1 MTAKAPVCGTKR
13 SERGV
18 SRGRTV
24 TEARCKKCKGKKVTK
39 EKKRIEFHIDPG
51 TEDGE
56 RIALKGE
63 GDAAVSH
70 RHAATFTPRRHD
82 QRLHSSSLRS

>member
-1 MTAKAPVCGTKR
+1 M
-13 SERGV
+13 
-18 SRGRTV
+18 
-24 TEARCKKCKGKKVTK
+24 TK

>member
-1 MTAKAPVCGTKR
+1 
-13 SERGV
+13 
-18 SRGRTV
+18 
-24 TEARCKKCKGKKVTK
+24 VTK

-63 GDAAVSH
+63 GDAAVGSASPTH
-70 RHAATFTPRRHD
+70 PAYTASQGIYVS
-82 QRLHSSSLRS
+82 QR